1 MKFIKI
7 VWLLLVALIFQFISA
22 ENMTT
27 SITGTDSIPKF
38 NNPVYVVY
46 GDTRSDDAE
55 HRRVIKAIEKINP
68 KYVFHTGDFIR
79 GSNIEEQWNIFD
91 EITRNLRKTAKF
103 FRYMQ
108 LFVTF
113 VHANIMS
120 RSCARQK

>member
-7 VWLLLVALIFQFISA
+7 VWLLLVALIFQFVSA

-68 KYVFHTGDFIR
+68 NYVFHTGDLIR
-79 GSNIEEQWNIFD
+79 GSNIEDQGYFIR
-91 EITRNLRKTAKF
+91 ITRLCTENDVCPVVSIRFYELLLVDKTGESQLR
-103 FRYMQ
+103 
-108 LFVTF
+108 
-113 VHANIMS
+113 IPG
-120 RSCARQK
+120 